1 MKPPQY
7 GTEATRCEEVLG
19 RTWKV
24 WQVGAKDLEKCMQVG
39 EDVKNVWTSQL
50 RYIIFLGGMA
60 MFLVRMVMEDSFWEG
75 GKENTFSCCMVFEGK
90 Q

>member
-19 RTWKV
+19 RTFSVASW
-24 WQVGAKDLEKCMQVG
+24 GRCEKSG
-39 EDVKNVWTSQL
+39 HLSWDN
-50 RYIIFLGGMA
+50 FFGGMA
-60 MFLVRMVMEDSFWEG
+60 MFLVRMMMEDSFWEG
-75 GKENTFSCCMVFEGK
+75 GKENTFSCCMVFMVFEGK